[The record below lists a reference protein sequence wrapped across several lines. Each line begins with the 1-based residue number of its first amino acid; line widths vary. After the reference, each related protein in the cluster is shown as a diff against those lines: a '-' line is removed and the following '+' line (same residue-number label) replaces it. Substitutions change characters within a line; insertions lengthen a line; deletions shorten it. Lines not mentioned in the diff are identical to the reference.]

1 MKAISLKIKDDIFED
16 LEKLVKEGHLSRN
29 AYINKALEFYNKIN
43 RKRKW
48 REQLRKSSKLV
59 GADSLEFLREIENID
74 PHLLE

>member
-1 MKAISLKIKDDIFED
+1 MKAISLKIKDDIFKD
-16 LEKLVKEGHLSRN
+16 LEEVVKEAHLSRN

-48 REQLRKSSKLV
+48 RQQLRNASRLV
-59 GADSLEFLREIENID
+59 GADSLALLREIEGID

>member
-29 AYINKALEFYNKIN
+29 AYINKALELYNKIN

-48 REQLRKSSKLV
+48 REQLRKASKLV
-59 GADSLEFLREIENID
+59 GAHSLEVLKEIENID